1 MIFTM
6 SYFNNLPSTF
16 KGYLDSLPEGL
27 KLTLYIKELPKG
39 YSVILMYQPETS
51 DVNTTSPCSIK
62 TTPGSAEKMLGFI
75 SEPKPTAKA
84 EPTEIDTTQQVTS
97 SNQQQITTGP
107 RLRSIKTVPD
117 LHQKSTEPDKSPA
130 ERQYHSINPKAKSRK
145 STTKQRSLS
154 AYSLPR
160 SKSSTK
166 MKKTSDNNNWHHTY
180 KQLMNLDNWTCRT
193 FNTPLGCYR
202 FMQNKLT
209 GHKTAVHTA
218 TTDPCHAVKTVYL
231 NEDIAM
237 KSVIDYAT
245 RYRQADYEPMKKQYF
260 QGVVSAIAERI
271 YYAMN

>member
-27 KLTLYIKELPKG
+27 KLTLYIKELPRG

-62 TTPGSAEKMLGFI
+62 TTPGSAEKMLGLI

-84 EPTEIDTTQQVTS
+84 EPTEIDTT
-97 SNQQQITTGP
+97 GP
-107 RLRSIKTVPD
+107 KLRSIKTVPD
-117 LHQKSTEPDKSPA
+117 LHQKSHTTEPAKSTA
-130 ERQYHSINPKAKSRK
+130 ESQYHSINPKAKSRK

-218 TTDPCHAVKTVYL
+218 TTDTCHAVKTVYL

-245 RYRQADYEPMKKQYF
+245 QYRQADYEPMTKQYF

>member
-1 MIFTM
+1 M

-16 KGYLDSLPEGL
+16 KAYLDSLPEGL
-27 KLTLYIKELPKG
+27 KLTLYIKELPRG
-39 YSVILMYQPETS
+39 YSVMLMYQPETS
-51 DVNTTSPCSIK
+51 DVKTTPPCSIK

-75 SEPKPTAKA
+75 SEPKPTVKA
-84 EPTEIDTTQQVTS
+84 EPTEIDTTQQAT
-97 SNQQQITTGP
+97 SNQQQITAKP
-107 RLRSIKTVPD
+107 KLRSIKTVPD
-117 LHQKSTEPDKSPA
+117 LYQKSHTIEPAKPPA
-130 ERQYHSINPKAKSRK
+130 ESQYHSITPKAKSRK

-166 MKKTSDNNNWHHTY
+166 MKKTSYNCNWHHTY

-218 TTDPCHAVKTVYL
+218 TTDTYHAVKTVYL
-231 NEDIAM
+231 NQDIAM

-245 RYRQADYEPMKKQYF
+245 QYRHVDYEPMTKQYF
-260 QGVVSAIAERI
+260 QGVVSTIAERI